1 MDEGWRPE
9 DAARELLEA
18 VRQDLRL
25 LRLVRA
31 RIARA
36 MLERPTGITE
46 RANLTLG
53 LALANGS
60 TAGPAGAIIP
70 RQGGMHV

>member
-1 MDEGWRPE
+1 MAEGWRPE
-9 DAARELLEA
+9 DAARELLDT
-18 VRQDLRL
+18 VRQDRRL

-46 RANLTLG
+46 RANLTLD
-53 LALANGS
+53 LALSNVAA
-60 TAGPAGAIIP
+60 AGPAGAILP
-70 RQGGMHV
+70 RQGGVHV